1 MGLTGLVDQETQIEV
16 IVNAGSGTDDK
27 SDVRQQ
33 LTDAF
38 TAAGINARIRVART
52 GHELVSMGRQALAS
66 GAQTIVAGGG
76 DGTISAIAAIVAG
89 TEVRLGV
96 LPLGTLNHF
105 AKDVGIPLDLAGAVR
120 NLATGR
126 TAQIDIGEVN
136 GHVFINNSSLGIY
149 PRLVR
154 VRERIQRQ
162 GLSKWRAFAVALY
175 TVLRRYPLVAVR
187 LIAGGHRLIRR
198 TPFVFIGNNVYETAS
213 FRMGGRQQLDGGRL
227 SIYTAPVRGRFE
239 LFKLFVKAFFGKI
252 SEQDNFDILSAT
264 EVSVETRRRTIR
276 VALDGE
282 VKRLRTPLNYRVR
295 PAVLRV
301 IVPDTGEISGE

>member
-1 MGLTGLVDQETQIEV
+1 MLLADLVHQETVMEV

-27 SDVRQQ
+27 SDVRQR

-38 TAAGINARIRVART
+38 AAAGVAARVRIARD
-52 GHELVSMGRQALAS
+52 GSELLSLGRQALES

-76 DGTISAIAAIVAG
+76 DGTISAIASVVAG
-89 TEVRLGV
+89 TDARLGV

-105 AKDVGIPLDLAGAVR
+105 AKDLGIPLDLTAAVN
-120 NLATGR
+120 NLITGR
-126 TAQIDIGEVN
+126 TAQVDIGEVN

-149 PRLVR
+149 PNLVR
-154 VRERIQRQ
+154 LRERIQRQ
-162 GLSKWRAFAVALY
+162 GLSKWRAFAVAFF

-187 LIAGGHRLIRR
+187 LIASDQRFIRR
-198 TPFVFIGNNVYETAS
+198 TPFVFIGNNEYETAS
-213 FRMGGRQQLDGGRL
+213 FGMGGRKGLDGGRL

-239 LFKLFVKAFFGKI
+239 LFKLFVKAFFGRI
-252 SEQDNFDILSAT
+252 NEQDNFDILSAT
-264 EVSVETRRRTIR
+264 EVSVETRRRTIH

-282 VKRLRTPLNYRVR
+282 VKRLRTPLRYRVR

-301 IVPDTGEISGE
+301 IVPDNREAGSE

>member
-1 MGLTGLVDQETQIEV
+1 MEV

-27 SDVRQQ
+27 NNVRQQ
-33 LTDAF
+33 ITEAF
-38 TAAGINARIRVART
+38 AAAGVAARIRIAH
-52 GHELVSMGRQALAS
+52 GGDELVSLGRQALAS

-89 TEVRLGV
+89 TDVRLGV

-105 AKDVGIPLDLAGAVR
+105 AKDLGIPLDLTEAVR
-120 NLATGR
+120 TLVAGR
-126 TAQIDIGEVN
+126 TTQVDIGEVN

-154 VRERIQRQ
+154 MRERIQRQ

-187 LIAGGHRLIRR
+187 LIAGDQRFIRR
-198 TPFVFIGNNVYETAS
+198 TPFVFIGNNEYETAS
-213 FRMGGRQQLDGGRL
+213 FRMGGRKGLDSGRL

-239 LFKLFVKAFFGKI
+239 LFKLFVKAFLGRI
-252 SEQDNFDILSAT
+252 GEQDNFDILSAT

-282 VKRLRTPLNYRVR
+282 VRRLRTPLHYRAR
-295 PAVLRV
+295 PAALRV
-301 IVPDTGEISGE
+301 IVPDLGEAGGD

>member
-1 MGLTGLVDQETQIEV
+1 MLLPDLVDQETQMEV
-16 IVNAGSGTDDK
+16 IVNVGSGTDDK

-38 TAAGINARIRVART
+38 AAAGINARIRVARS
-52 GHELVSMGRQALAS
+52 GDELMSLGRQALAS

-76 DGTISAIAAIVAG
+76 DGTISAIAAIVAD
-89 TEVRLGV
+89 TEAQLGV

-105 AKDVGIPLDLAGAVR
+105 AKDIGIPLDLSAAVR

-126 TAQIDIGEVN
+126 TARIDIGDVN

-154 VRERIQRQ
+154 MRERIQRQ
-162 GLSKWRAFAVALY
+162 GLSKWRAFAVAFY

-187 LIAGGHRLIRR
+187 LIAGEERFIRR
-198 TPFVFIGNNVYETAS
+198 TPFVFIGNNEYETAS
-213 FRMGGRQQLDGGRL
+213 FRMGARKGLDGGQL

-239 LFKLFVKAFFGKI
+239 LFK
-252 SEQDNFDILSAT
+252 
-264 EVSVETRRRTIR
+264 
-276 VALDGE
+276 
-282 VKRLRTPLNYRVR
+282 
-295 PAVLRV
+295 
-301 IVPDTGEISGE
+301 